1 MPFVKCI
8 TFFET
13 GRQEKCFWIDFGSIE
28 INVLKSCLLSFQMP
42 PPKVIWPP
50 PAPVSRVN
58 RQTPSPNVTG
68 AVLKS
73 DKSAS
78 ALVFVR
84 ETALYGLRGLKEM
97 GEWGDSLKPKEMA
110 MVARGRM
117 EAALLVVVMMLVVG
131 VLGRERCTTDQQRK
145 MQVLSRIYLFADLP
159 PKKSP
164 ESSLKKGFT
173 FHR

>member
-1 MPFVKCI
+1 MHHI
-8 TFFET
+8 LWD
-13 GRQEKCFWIDFGSIE
+13 RQAGEILLNRFWSIE
-28 INVLKSCLLSFQMP
+28 IKSALNVLNSCLLPFQMP

-50 PAPVSRVN
+50 PGPVSHVN
-58 RQTPSPNVTG
+58 GQTPSPNVTG

-78 ALVFVR
+78 TLVFVR

-97 GEWGDSLKPKEMA
+97 GEWSDNLLKPKEMA

-117 EAALLVVVMMLVVG
+117 EAALMVVVMMLVVG

-145 MQVLSRIYLFADLP
+145 MQVLSCVYLLADLP
-159 PKKSP
+159 PKEITWK
-164 ESSLKKGFT
+164 
-173 FHR
+173 